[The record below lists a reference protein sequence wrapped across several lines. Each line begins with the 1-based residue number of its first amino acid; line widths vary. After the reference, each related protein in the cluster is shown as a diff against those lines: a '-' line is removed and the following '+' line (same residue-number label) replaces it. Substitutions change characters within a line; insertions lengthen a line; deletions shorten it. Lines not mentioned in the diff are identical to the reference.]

1 MRLYKLTLKMSEL
14 ISSEFLKKKALI
26 ISELSFFWWSWRVS
40 LEPFYKISQDIKYHV
55 ISYLSLSFINLNIS

>member
-26 ISELSFFWWSWRVS
+26 ISELSFFWWTWRDCFFDRNCFDAIAYIIV
-40 LEPFYKISQDIKYHV
+40 YQYYTK
-55 ISYLSLSFINLNIS
+55 